1 MGGLGYLER
10 KTKKRSGDETGPDA
24 GLAQLSLGGLKVPAE
39 HIATMVH
46 VVRFPRTQE
55 GTTARERPAGF
66 GWARAAVRFPFG
78 HYPVNRYEYRSQSLS
93 TKQMRTRFP
102 ASDDTSA
109 PRCQPY
115 VSLIASP

>member
-1 MGGLGYLER
+1 MGRLGYLEPR
-10 KTKKRSGDETGPDA
+10 TKKGSGDETGPDA
-24 GLAQLSLGGLKVPAE
+24 GFAAPSLAGLKVPAE

-46 VVRFPRTQE
+46 AVRFPRTQQ
-55 GTTARERPAGF
+55 GTTNRERPAGF
-66 GWARAAVRFPFG
+66 GWARASARFLIG

-93 TKQMRTRFP
+93 TNRMRTRFP

-109 PRCQPY
+109 PRFQPY